1 MIRSILVL
9 FGALL
14 LSTPAVA
21 DVSRA
26 NADRLHREILKTLK
40 KRSWADAGM
49 RKSVADV
56 LIREFRKHPRF
67 FTRAEVDHYLARF
80 YLAIPPDREVL
91 QLWKRLRAPRE
102 VSQFAR
108 WCEWYPEHGAA
119 ARKQLH
125 ALSDHASKEMGKIFP
140 AFRRNRALER
150 SVLLYLKNVEGIEAK
165 DVIQGFRLWSL
176 RWLDRRLADGQYMTL
191 LRNGGG
197 DGSMKEHKL
206 RITGYMHKL
215 AEVPPDAQD
224 RLHLPRISLF
234 AYETEILEG
243 RERERA
249 ELRVGSL
256 VVSNY
261 FMRIVLKIT
270 R

>member
-1 MIRSILVL
+1 MIRHILVL

-14 LSTPAVA
+14 LSSPAVA
-21 DVSRA
+21 DVSRK
-26 NADRLHREILKTLK
+26 NADRLHREILKSLN

-49 RKSVADV
+49 RKTVADA
-56 LIREFRKHPRF
+56 LIREFRKHPRLF
-67 FTRAEVDHYLARF
+67 SRAEIDEYLARF
-80 YLAIPPDREVL
+80 HVAIPPDREVL
-91 QLWKRLRAPRE
+91 ELWKRLWPHRE
-102 VSQFAR
+102 VKQFAR

-125 ALSDHASKEMGKIFP
+125 KLSDHAAKELWKIFP
-140 AFRRNRALER
+140 VFRRNPALER
-150 SVLLYLKNVEGIEAK
+150 SVLLYLKIVEGIEAK

-176 RWLDRRLADGQYMTL
+176 RWLEGRLTAGQYMTL

-206 RITGYMHKL
+206 RISGYIRRL

-234 AYETEILEG
+234 AYETEVLEG
-243 RERERA
+243 RERKRA

-261 FMRIVLKIT
+261 FMRIVLKIA